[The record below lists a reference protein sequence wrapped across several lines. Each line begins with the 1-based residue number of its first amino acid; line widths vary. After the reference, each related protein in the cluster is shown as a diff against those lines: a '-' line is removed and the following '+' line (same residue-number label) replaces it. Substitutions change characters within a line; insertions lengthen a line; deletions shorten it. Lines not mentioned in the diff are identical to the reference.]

1 MAREGRVDLCLGLTD
16 GWSKRSRLLAR
27 LLCSFLYVCV
37 YRRELTY
44 TRPQPIRIGQPLLY
58 SCIYHLT
65 LLPLFFYFLLSFV
78 PCFVFVRED
87 GRNYLF
93 YAQSR
98 CATGSPLGYE
108 MKKGGLWWWS
118 LFIFFFFYLFFSWWL
133 QFFFFFTLGVV
144 LILSR
149 YSPPPFLFFS
159 NFWKC
164 NKKKKKSETIT
175 MKMSSF
181 FWGGTLINEIWHKK
195 KIIKNETLM
204 S

>member
-1 MAREGRVDLCLGLTD
+1 MFFFYTSYEVAREGRGGLVFRVD
-16 GWSKRSRLLAR
+16 GWVVKKKPPS
-27 LLCSFLYVCV
+27 CSALVFFSICVCV
-37 YRRELTY
+37 SERTYIY

-108 MKKGGLWWWS
+108 MKKGGL
-118 LFIFFFFYLFFSWWL
+118 
-133 QFFFFFTLGVV
+133 
-144 LILSR
+144 
-149 YSPPPFLFFS
+149 
-159 NFWKC
+159 
-164 NKKKKKSETIT
+164 
-175 MKMSSF
+175 
-181 FWGGTLINEIWHKK
+181 
-195 KIIKNETLM
+195 
-204 S
+204 